1 MSRLCVGSLWLQKF
15 SEERGQQA
23 KAVGRALGSS
33 AECLNMLPVAD
44 LKAGERS
51 THSVAVLEPGKGKGP
66 CLVRPAL
73 QTLQLCPR
81 MLLLGDGVRGR
92 DGTFVM
98 L

>member
-1 MSRLCVGSLWLQKF
+1 MCGPCCYKSSQTREDSKQRLQGGPL
-15 SEERGQQA
+15 G
-23 KAVGRALGSS
+23 AVQ
-33 AECLNMLPVAD
+33 CLNVLLVAD

-81 MLLLGDGVRGR
+81 MLLLEDGVRGH